1 MLDQNTYIVPESISQ
16 YLSDYFYF
24 ESLSFKVP
32 EILALK
38 VAHLI
43 LRKKVIQK
51 SKIPK
56 NGVSTGARSLTSA

>member
-43 LRKKVIQK
+43 LRKKVKKKVK
-51 SKIPK
+51 SRKMGCLQVP
-56 NGVSTGARSLTSA
+56 VA